1 MLILHDYNDTNKYLA
16 GIYCIINSIDDRIYI
31 GSTKCFKRR
40 FTEHLADFAEN
51 THSNK
56 HLLNFVNK
64 YGVDTLTFKVVE
76 ILDFD
81 VLLIRE
87 QWYLDNV
94 INFKK
99 DFNICRIA
107 GSPPPTNKKFV
118 EEDIIK
124 IAKLY
129 NEGMS
134 CCKISEL
141 LFNSRNWR
149 GLLSQI
155 TRGESYSEFKHLF
168 NYRKYDQTGRKF
180 NQSTKDKI
188 GKANKGNPNIGGKG
202 IEREGRG
209 KLSRETV
216 LYIRHNVENY
226 PQSKLALMFDISKS
240 LVKDIQR
247 MRTYTKF

>member
-1 MLILHDYNDTNKYLA
+1 MLVLHDYNDNNKYLA
-16 GIYCIINSIDDRIYI
+16 GVYCIINSIDDRVYI

-40 FTEHLADFAEN
+40 FTEHLVGFAEN

-64 YGVDTLTFKVVE
+64 YGVDTLTFKILE
-76 ILDFD
+76 ILEFD

-94 INFKK
+94 IDFKK

-107 GSPPPTNKKFV
+107 GTPPNYNRSFS

-141 LFNSRNWR
+141 LFNDRNFR
-149 GLLSQI
+149 CKISNI

-168 NYRKYDQTGRKF
+168 NYRKYDQTGRKYE
-180 NQSTKDKI
+180 QSTKDKI
-188 GKANKGNPNIGGKG
+188 GKANKGTKVLSESDIIFIKDNLNKISIRKMGKFLNKNHRS
-202 IEREGRG
+202 ICY
-209 KLSRETV
+209 
-216 LYIRHNVENY
+216 YINTI
-226 PQSKLALMFDISKS
+226 M
-240 LVKDIQR
+240 KDGL
-247 MRTYTKF
+247 